1 MDEDAALQEAVWTL
15 DRRMREQSLPALR
28 LVAGDQEWI
37 VGEGEP
43 LATLTAAPA
52 DLARVLDLLLL
63 PST

>member
-1 MDEDAALQEAVWTL
+1 MDDDAALQDAVWRL
-15 DRRMREQSLPALR
+15 DRRVRERSLPALR

-43 LATLTAAPA
+43 LATVTAAPA
-52 DLARVLDLLLL
+52 DLTRVLDLLLL